1 MPYRPHSEYPS
12 PYPATAPLAKKPPSP
27 AWFAV
32 GTVLV
37 VIATVLFGLAV
48 ARFLRDIAHSDA
60 VFQASGTHL
69 VTLPANDERGLFVRE
84 GRPLP
89 RCQVSDG
96 SGSPL
101 QFHRPSE
108 RFTYGDWIAVREFT
122 TGDGN
127 VTFTCPPSGLGQIRI
142 AEIPS
147 GGDFARL
154 GLLGVLL
161 PLGLGG
167 VGFVVLL
174 VTAILWFSR
183 RPSAP
188 PGTPP
193 GAPPGWQPGWQT
205 GPPPGSPYGP
215 ASGWPPQGPQ
225 TPATP
230 PDQGSGQQ
238 MPPGTPG
245 WPPGA

>member
-1 MPYRPHSEYPS
+1 MPYRPHPEYPS
-12 PYPATAPLAKKPPSP
+12 TYPAAVPPRKKRPSP

-37 VIATVLFGLAV
+37 VIAAVLFGLAV
-48 ARFLRDIAHSDA
+48 ARFVRDIAHSDA

-69 VTLPANDERGLFVRE
+69 VALPANSERGLFMRAD
-84 GRPLP
+84 RPLP

-101 QFHRPSE
+101 QFRRPAE
-108 RFTYGDWIAVREFT
+108 QFTYGDWIAVREFT

-127 VTFTCPPSGLGQIRI
+127 VTFTCPAGGRGEIRI
-142 AEIPS
+142 AQVPS

-154 GLLGVLL
+154 GLLGLLL

-167 VGFVVLL
+167 AGFVVLL

-188 PGTPP
+188 PG
-193 GAPPGWQPGWQT
+193 APQGWQPGPPP
-205 GPPPGSPYGP
+205 GSPPGSPYGP
-215 ASGWPPQGPQ
+215 PSGWSPQGP
-225 TPATP
+225 
-230 PDQGSGQQ
+230 GQRQ
-238 MPPGTPG
+238 PPGTPG
-245 WPPGA
+245 WPPDA

>member
-12 PYPATAPLAKKPPSP
+12 PYPAMVPPAKKRPSL

-37 VIATVLFGLAV
+37 VIAAVLFGLAV
-48 ARFLRDIAHSDA
+48 ARFVRDIAHADA
-60 VFQASGTHL
+60 VFHASGTHQ
-69 VTLPANDERGLFVRE
+69 VTLPANAERGLFVRE

-101 QFHRPSE
+101 QFRRPGE
-108 RFTYGDWIAVREFT
+108 QFTYGDWIAVREFT

-127 VTFTCPPSGLGQIRI
+127 LTFTCPGGGRGQIRI
-142 AEIPS
+142 AEVPS
-147 GGDFARL
+147 GSDFARL

-167 VGFVVLL
+167 AGFVVLL

-188 PGTPP
+188 PG
-193 GAPPGWQPGWQT
+193 APPGP

-215 ASGWPPQGPQ
+215 PSGWSPQGPQ
-225 TPATP
+225 PPPAMP
-230 PDQGSGQQ
+230 PDQGPGQQ
-238 MPPGTPG
+238 QPPGTPE
-245 WPPGA
+245 WPPDA